1 MPRSVINKRLDSK
14 YIMEDPREVRR
25 LEDKTDPQLARRQLT
40 WAGLRAGMRA
50 LEVGCG
56 SGAVTRVMGRI
67 AGPGFAMGVDQ
78 SPERLKAAR
87 VFARREQ
94 VRVRFKIG
102 DAYALPIPDAKLDF
116 AWSRF
121 LFQYLKDPNL
131 ALQEMI
137 RVTRPGGIVAV
148 ADLDGQLEQFY
159 PLDRS
164 QQRDVA
170 EALRILS
177 TTGLDTRIGRKL
189 YTMFYEAG
197 LRGIRVTAAPYQLY
211 AGKLDAAALSNW
223 TLKLENTA
231 RVLARLTGDTERW
244 RAFTDRFMKRIVQND
259 LFYYCTVI
267 QVSGRIPTEHVFNT
281 VRARRC

>member
-1 MPRSVINKRLDSK
+1 MGSKNKKRRVSK
-14 YIMEDPREVRR
+14 YIMESPREVGR
-25 LEDKTDPQLARRQLT
+25 LEGKTAPQLARRQLT
-40 WAGLRAGMRA
+40 WAGLRAGMSA
-50 LEVGCG
+50 LEIGCG

-67 AGPGFAMGVDQ
+67 AGPGLAMGVDQ
-78 SPERLKAAR
+78 SPERIKSAR
-87 VFARREQ
+87 ALARKE
-94 VRVRFKIG
+94 RVKVGFQIG
-102 DAYALPIPDAKLDF
+102 DAYRLPIPDANIDF

-121 LFQYLKDPNL
+121 LFQYLKEPNR

-137 RVTRPGGIVAV
+137 RVTRAGGIVAV

-164 QQRDVA
+164 LQRDAA
-170 EALRILS
+170 EALRLLS

-197 LRGIRVTAAPYQLY
+197 LQRIRVTAAPYQLY

-223 TLKLENTA
+223 TIKLENTA
-231 RVLARLTGDTERW
+231 RVLAGITGDTARW
-244 RAFTDRFMKRIVQND
+244 RAFSDRFMKRIVQKD

-267 QVSGRIPTEHVFNT
+267 QVSGRIPP
-281 VRARRC
+281 